1 MTAWFKRTRPETPPV
16 VQDLTE
22 AGEEA
27 PAAFL
32 ARLAIECTPPCQD
45 CYKPADFMV
54 TIHLVDHCDRPA
66 VEVFICAEHVSTI
79 GNFVDTT
86 IKSLPVRW
94 LSRYRNYTGQ
104 LVGAASVSSAL
115 TATDVAF
122 SGPVR
127 PLNGSTQVRN

>member
-22 AGEEA
+22 TGEEA

-86 IKSLPVRW
+86 IKSLPCGSCSTCGHEV
-94 LSRYRNYTGQ
+94 
-104 LVGAASVSSAL
+104 
-115 TATDVAF
+115 TAPHDLIEDVEE
-122 SGPVR
+122 
-127 PLNGSTQVRN
+127 L

>member
-1 MTAWFKRTRPETPPV
+1 MTAWFKRTRPNTGGSLSPDAGNGTAALSPEM
-16 VQDLTE
+16 TE
-22 AGEEA
+22 PGMEA

-86 IKSLPVRW
+86 IKSLPCGSCSTCGHEVTAPHDLIEDVVR
-94 LSRYRNYTGQ
+94 L
-104 LVGAASVSSAL
+104 
-115 TATDVAF
+115 
-122 SGPVR
+122 
-127 PLNGSTQVRN
+127 